1 MVSIGSCRVPVG
13 SAHLRCEFRP
23 TWVFVNDL
31 TRIASNNAGDLKTL
45 MVGVLNEGIQVHTSE
60 TVAAGIRLTA
70 NNDNL
75 LSYIDYIAC
84 VPISLGSFYF
94 PKGSFSFRLLAATV
108 RCWKLPGRASV
119 QR

>member
-1 MVSIGSCRVPVG
+1 MKFKDWQTHFAPGDAVY
-13 SAHLRCEFRP
+13 
-23 TWVFVNDL
+23 VNDF
-31 TRIASNNAGDLKTL
+31 TRIASKNAGDLKTL
-45 MVGVLNEGIQVHTSE
+45 MMAIMNKGIDWHTSE